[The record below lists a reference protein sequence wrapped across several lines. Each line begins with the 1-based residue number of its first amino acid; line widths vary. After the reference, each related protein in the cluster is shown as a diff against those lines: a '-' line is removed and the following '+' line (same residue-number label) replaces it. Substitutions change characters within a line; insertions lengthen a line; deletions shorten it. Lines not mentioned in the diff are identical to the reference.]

1 MSPWSFLLSKKLL
14 KVLKI
19 IESIENGHNQV
30 TKAIEIFVCGCTQKG
45 SK

>member
-1 MSPWSFLLSKKLL
+1 MSPWGFLRSKKLL

-19 IESIENGHNQV
+19 IENGHNQV
-30 TKAIEIFVCGCTQKG
+30 TKAVEIFVCGCTQKG